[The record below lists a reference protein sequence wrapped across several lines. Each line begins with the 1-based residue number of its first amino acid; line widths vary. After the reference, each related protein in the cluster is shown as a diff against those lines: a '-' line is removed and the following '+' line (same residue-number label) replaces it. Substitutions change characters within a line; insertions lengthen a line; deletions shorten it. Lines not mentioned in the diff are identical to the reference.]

1 MSRIKYRINRYKEGK
16 CIVQLDEKGGEYMEQ
31 REFSLRLAK
40 LREEKGVSAREMS
53 LSIGQCESYM
63 NGVENGANFPSMTVF
78 FYICEYLNITP
89 EEFFATENK
98 NPAKVQELVETVKGL
113 SDEQLESLIILAK
126 GLKK

>member
-1 MSRIKYRINRYKEGK
+1 MEKEN
-16 CIVQLDEKGGEYMEQ
+16 
-31 REFSLRLAK
+31 FSLRLSQ
-40 LREEKGVSAREMS
+40 LREEKGVSARDMS
-53 LSIGQCESYM
+53 ISIGYS
-63 NGVENGANFPSMTVF
+63 ENYINNIENKLAYPSMTVF

-113 SDEQLESLIILAK
+113 SDEQLDSLITLAK